1 MEALKASAMAL
12 RLIMSL
18 TKQNCIYIQ
27 YCCVLHGQYR
37 LYLSIRNAETYNI

>member
-27 YCCVLHGQYR
+27 YCLR
-37 LYLSIRNAETYNI
+37 